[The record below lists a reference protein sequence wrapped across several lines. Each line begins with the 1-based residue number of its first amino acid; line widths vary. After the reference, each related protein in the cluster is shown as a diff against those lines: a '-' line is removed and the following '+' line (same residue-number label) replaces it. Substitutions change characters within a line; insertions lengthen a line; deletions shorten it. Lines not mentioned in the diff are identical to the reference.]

1 MAGRDELLVVAGE
14 ASGDLH
20 GARLLAELRRLMP
33 DLAAFGLGGRE
44 LRAAG
49 LETVADSSEVAVVG
63 IVEVLKV
70 LPRVRQVFAA
80 LLAEVDRRRP
90 RAALLIDF
98 PDFNLRLARRLAR
111 RGVPVI
117 YYISPQVWAWRR
129 GRVRTIARRVARMLV
144 LFPFEVEVYRR
155 SGVEA
160 VHVGHP
166 LVDEVPALAGAWS
179 RPREP
184 GEPFRLALLPG
195 SRRSEI
201 EALLPV
207 MLAAAARLAAELP
220 IAVTLIRAPTIPE
233 ELVAEHLAA
242 FAARAGGGT
251 GHPAG
256 VGLAAGGGVP
266 AVRVVGEDRFAAI
279 ADSHLALCASG
290 TATLEVGLL
299 GTPMVVLYRLASW
312 TYLLAKLL
320 VRLPNFALVNLVL
333 GREVVPE
340 LLQGEAEPG
349 RIAAEAARLLT
360 DPETRARQR
369 AGLAELRPLLGEG
382 GASAR
387 AARQVA
393 ELLARAPA
401 PENAAKAG
409 NAGDTGNPGNADS
422 GGAAASRR
430 HGPPPPPPRSPG
442 ALRRALG

>member
-1 MAGRDELLVVAGE
+1 MQDKRGEDEREELLVVAGE

-20 GARLLAELRRLMP
+20 GARLLAELGRLLP
-33 DLAAFGLGGRE
+33 GIRAFGLGGGE

-49 LETVADSSEVAVVG
+49 LEAVADSSEVAVVG

-70 LPRVRQVFAA
+70 LPRIRQVFAA

-90 RAALLIDF
+90 IAALLIDF

-111 RGVPVI
+111 RGIPVI

-129 GRVRTIARRVARMLV
+129 GRVRTIARRVDQMLV
-144 LFPFEVEVYRR
+144 LFAFEVDFYRR
-155 SGVEA
+155 SGVAA

-166 LVDEVPALAGAWS
+166 LVDEVPRLPSAWDRALAPGIPGA
-179 RPREP
+179 PGTP

-207 MLAAAARLAAELP
+207 MLAAAAKLAEALP
-220 IAVTLIRAPTIPE
+220 VAVTLIRAPGIPE
-233 ELVAEHLAA
+233 AMLA
-242 FAARAGGGT
+242 R
-251 GHPAG
+251 H
-256 VGLAAGGGVP
+256 VEEILRRRSGLALP
-266 AVRVVGEDRFAAI
+266 VRVVSDDRFGAI

-299 GTPMVVLYRLASW
+299 GTPMIVLYRLAWW
-312 TYLLAKLL
+312 TYVLARLL
-320 VRLPNFALVNLVL
+320 VRLPNFAMVNLVL

-340 LLQGEAEPG
+340 LLQGEAEPE
-349 RIAAEAARLLT
+349 RIAAEASRLLADGEARARL
-360 DPETRARQR
+360 R
-369 AGLAELRPLLGEG
+369 AGLAELRPRLGEG

-393 ELLARAPA
+393 AMLARLRAEGCTARGAGRRQPGPRRRAAGPGAPA
-401 PENAAKAG
+401 A
-409 NAGDTGNPGNADS
+409 
-422 GGAAASRR
+422 
-430 HGPPPPPPRSPG
+430 
-442 ALRRALG
+442 